1 MLRSIGICLLAMSLT
16 TSLNAAPAGTR
27 LHYLV
32 RGPKVANAQP
42 PLLLLLH
49 GVGSNEADLF
59 SFADQLPD
67 EYLVVSAR
75 APITLGPE
83 SYAWYQVD
91 FSTGTPVFNAQQ
103 AEEARTTIIAFIGE
117 LAQEH
122 AFDPHRVTI
131 LGFSQGAIMAYSVAL
146 TRPDLV
152 QHIAVMSGRLL
163 EEVKP
168 QVKPSAD
175 LKRLD
180 IFISH
185 GTQDGTLPVRHA
197 TEADS
202 YLRTLGITP
211 KLKTWPEG
219 HTISAA
225 MLADLVKWLETGI
238 R

>member
-1 MLRSIGICLLAMSLT
+1 MLRSIGISLLAMSLS
-16 TSLNAAPAGTR
+16 TSVNAAPTGTR

-32 RGPKVANAQP
+32 RVPKVASAKP

-59 SFADQLPD
+59 SFADQLPGQ
-67 EYLVVSAR
+67 YLVVSAR
-75 APITLGPE
+75 ASITLGPE

-91 FSTGTPVFNAQQ
+91 FSTGAPVYNPQQ
-103 AEEARTTIIAFIGE
+103 AEAARQTIIAFIRE

-152 QHIAVMSGRLL
+152 QRIAVMSGRLL
-163 EEVKP
+163 EDVKP
-168 QVKPSAD
+168 MVKPGTD

-180 IFISH
+180 VFISH
-185 GTQDGTLPVRHA
+185 GTQDGTLPVRYA

-211 KLKTWPEG
+211 KLKTWSEG

-225 MLADLVKWLETGI
+225 MLADLVKWLE
-238 R
+238 

>member
-1 MLRSIGICLLAMSLT
+1 MLRSIGISLLAMSLT
-16 TSLNAAPAGTR
+16 TSMNAVPTGTR
-27 LHYLV
+27 LHYLL
-32 RGPKVANAQP
+32 RGPMVASAKP
-42 PLLLLLH
+42 PLLIMLH

-59 SFADQLPD
+59 SFADRIPG

-83 SYAWYQVD
+83 SYAWYHVD
-91 FSTGTPVFNAQQ
+91 FSTGKPVYDPKQ
-103 AEEARTTIIAFIGE
+103 AEAARQTIIAFIGE

-152 QHIAVMSGRLL
+152 QRIAVMSGRLL
-163 EEVKP
+163 EDVKP
-168 QVKPSAD
+168 LVKPSAD
-175 LKRLD
+175 LKRLEV
-180 IFISH
+180 FISH
-185 GTQDGTLPVRHA
+185 GTQDGTLPVRSA

-202 YLRTLGITP
+202 YLRVLGITP
-211 KLKTWPEG
+211 QLKTWPEG

-225 MLADLVKWLETGI
+225 MLADLVKWLE
-238 R
+238 